1 MSSWIKMLSDEMADT
16 ELKQALDEARTP
28 HGTVDNVMRVHSL
41 RPSTMKGHIVLYKSV
56 LHDETNTIPKWFQ
69 ETISSYVSILNNC
82 TYSLANHWKNASHL
96 IDNTE
101 KSDAIK
107 KALDKKKPE
116 EVFTGKELAILKYSE
131 KLTKNPSEM
140 REEDVQELKKNN
152 VSDGEILE
160 ANQIIC
166 YFNYVNRTINGLGV
180 TTEGDIVG
188 YYKKK

>member
-1 MSSWIKMLSDEMADT
+1 
-16 ELKQALDEARTP
+16 
-28 HGTVDNVMRVHSL
+28 MRVHSL

-69 ETISSYVSILNNC
+69 ETISSYVSILNKC
-82 TYSLANHWKNASHL
+82 TYSLANHWKNARHL
-96 IDNTE
+96 INDTE

>member
-1 MSSWIKMLSDEMADT
+1 MSAWINMISD
-16 ELKQALDEARTP
+16 DEASEQLIDILNLVRTP
-28 HGTVDNVMRVHSL
+28 HGTVDNVMRIHSL

-96 IDNTE
+96 IDDTK

>member
-1 MSSWIKMLSDEMADT
+1 MSAWIKMIEDHEAKQ
-16 ELKQALDEARTP
+16 ELKEAFNLARTP

-82 TYSLANHWKNASHL
+82 SYSLANHWKNAIHL
-96 IDNTE
+96 IDNSE

-140 REEDVQELKKNN
+140 REEDVKELKKNN

>member
-1 MSSWIKMLSDEMADT
+1 MSAWIEMVTDE
-16 ELKQALDEARTP
+16 EASEKLTKVLNSVKTP

-41 RPSTMKGHIVLYKSV
+41 RPSTMKGHYKLYKSV
-56 LHDETNTIPKWFQ
+56 LHDEENLIPTWFQ

-82 TYSLANHWKNASHL
+82 SYSLANHWKNARHL
-96 IDNTE
+96 IDDNE

-107 KALDKKKPE
+107 KALDNKKPE
-116 EVFTGKELAILKYSE
+116 EVFTGKELAILNYSE

-180 TTEGDIVG
+180 TTEGEIVG